1 MAVPISQAFSGQ
13 NEQFNAFKEALSFGI
28 HCCLPCIV
36 QSFDSSRMTVDAQ
49 PTVRERIIQESG
61 QITYMQ
67 YPLLINVPVV
77 FPQGGGNYITFPVSP
92 GDECLVIFSDNAIDN
107 WWVSGGIQNP
117 VEQRRHDLSDGFAIV
132 GVRSISKSMPSV
144 GSGVKIKGP
153 GSPEVNVNGENA
165 TIESGNASVTV
176 TSNGVTV
183 SMGNINIVVN
193 GLNVSVTAGSSE
205 LVIQNGNIH
214 GNAGGAGAISISAG
228 DVALTGSQG
237 TVTANQIYSF
247 MLGG

>member
-36 QSFDSSRMTVDAQ
+36 QSFDSSRMTVDVQ

-117 VEQRRHDLSDGFAIV
+117 IEQRRHDLSDGFAIV

-144 GSGVKIKGP
+144 GSGVKIKGL
-153 GSPEVNVNGENA
+153 GSSEVNVNGENV

-176 TSNGVTV
+176 ASGGVTV
-183 SMGNINIVVN
+183 SIGNINLVVN
-193 GLNVSVTAGSSE
+193 GSNVNVTVGSSE
-205 LVIQNGNIH
+205 FMIQDGSIY
-214 GNAGGAGAISISAG
+214 ATSGG
-228 DVALTGSQG
+228 TGS
-237 TVTANQIYSF
+237 VTISGSDVTLGNSSGAVSAREIRDFINSF
-247 MLGG
+247 